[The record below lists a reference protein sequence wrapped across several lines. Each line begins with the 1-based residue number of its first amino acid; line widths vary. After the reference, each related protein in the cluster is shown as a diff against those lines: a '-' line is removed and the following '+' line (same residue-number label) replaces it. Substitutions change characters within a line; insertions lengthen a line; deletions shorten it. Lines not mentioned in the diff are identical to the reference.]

1 MTFTAHFKT
10 DDIRRKTKKT
20 NETTAMNE
28 EDNLWQHDADQ
39 LGSQTSRNVPRHI
52 NVSSVCYSALL
63 INMPCSFQI
72 TYEIFELS

>member
-1 MTFTAHFKT
+1 
-10 DDIRRKTKKT
+10 
-20 NETTAMNE
+20 MNE

-63 INMPCSFQI
+63 VNMPCSFQI